1 MIRNTSTT
9 ISFILYVT
17 NVLFLVSIQ
26 HVQSRDCR
34 VSWRRAWRDLSC
46 QEQNEFLDALV
57 MAKESGLYDEFVFA
71 HWFHADDT
79 HGTPEF
85 LPWHR

>member
-1 MIRNTSTT
+1 
-9 ISFILYVT
+9 
-17 NVLFLVSIQ
+17 
-26 HVQSRDCR
+26 VQSRDCR

-46 QEQNEFLDALV
+46 QEQNEFLDAIVLS
-57 MAKESGLYDEFVFA
+57 KESGLYDDFVWA
-71 HWFHADDT
+71 HWFHADET